1 MVSAT
6 YCLVGRCVYFRM
18 ELRTW
23 YREKNGEESGKADSN
38 SQREER
44 TRKER
49 VEEKR
54 SMSLLNGTF
63 LKPNLSIV
71 VSLAS
76 SRVADTGYVLSKHLL
91 K

>member
-1 MVSAT
+1 
-6 YCLVGRCVYFRM
+6 M
-18 ELRTW
+18 ELRIW
-23 YREKNGEESGKADSN
+23 FSEKNGEESGKANSN

-44 TRKER
+44 RRKER

-54 SMSLLNGTF
+54 SMSLLNGNF
-63 LKPNLSIV
+63 LKPNLFIV

-76 SRVADTGYVLSKHLL
+76 NRVADTGYVLSKHLL